1 MVKTV
6 TNTNDFR
13 RYSYQYDTSYLVDS
27 FSGSRTAQ
35 APKYSPVPTN
45 EPQHRLKVR
54 ENKALKTKS
63 LLKSEQRAAFLKA
76 VKIIAV
82 TVFCFV
88 LAAMAVNSLS
98 AKNELTKQIEAKE
111 KSISNAQSEN
121 ISLQSK
127 LDSLV
132 SVSMID
138 EYAVN
143 KLGMTKVKANQIQYI
158 DVDAYR
164 TNRESEL
171 KGNAKADTAKN
182 QNASAKSNK

>member
-63 LLKSEQRAAFLKA
+63 VLKSEQRAAFLNCRY
-76 VKIIAV
+76 
-82 TVFCFV
+82 CF
-88 LAAMAVNSLS
+88 LLRACGNGGQ
-98 AKNELTKQIEAKE
+98 LTFGKK
-111 KSISNAQSEN
+111 
-121 ISLQSK
+121 
-127 LDSLV
+127 
-132 SVSMID
+132 
-138 EYAVN
+138 
-143 KLGMTKVKANQIQYI
+143 
-158 DVDAYR
+158 
-164 TNRESEL
+164 
-171 KGNAKADTAKN
+171 
-182 QNASAKSNK
+182 